1 MRDPQANL
9 YPETAVGGFSRVDGT
24 IEFYTRVN
32 ALLHPD
38 MTVLDF
44 GAGRGLFLDDPPT
57 YRRGLQ
63 NLRGKVARVV
73 GIDVDPAVRENE
85 SLDEA
90 HTVGIGEPLPLP
102 DASVDLVVSD
112 HVFEHVDDPDGVV
125 AELDRV
131 LKPGGWICARTPN
144 RHGYIASGARLVPNR
159 VHAKALE
166 RLQPQRQERD
176 VFPTRYLL
184 NTPAQ
189 LRRHF
194 PAHRFEVVTYTHNSE
209 PAYFGRSV
217 VGVARRAA
225 GQPGAAGPARRHDHD
240 LRAEAL
246 TKTASYCSRRPCAS
260 EMPGSRDH
268 SSNPASWTRVV
279 SASARA

>member
-1 MRDPQANL
+1 MRDPQASL

-24 IEFYTRVN
+24 IEFYSRVN
-32 ALLHPD
+32 ALLEAD

-44 GAGRGLFLDDPPT
+44 GAGRGLFLDEPPS
-57 YRRGLQ
+57 YRRDLQ
-63 NLRGKVARVV
+63 NLRGKVRRVV
-73 GIDVDPAVRENE
+73 GVDVDTAVKLNQ

-90 HTVGIGEPLPLP
+90 QVIDMGSPLPLG
-102 DASVDLVVSD
+102 DESVDLIVSD
-112 HVFEHVDDPDGVV
+112 HVFEHVDDPDAVV

-159 VHAKALE
+159 VHAKALQK
-166 RLQPQRQERD
+166 LQPQRQERD

-194 PAHRFEVVTYTHNSE
+194 PAERFEVFSYTHNSE

-217 VGVARRAA
+217 VAWRAVKLVSRIL
-225 GQPGAAGPARRHDHD
+225 PDRLGATIMIFVRKR
-240 LRAEAL
+240 
-246 TKTASYCSRRPCAS
+246 
-260 EMPGSRDH
+260 
-268 SSNPASWTRVV
+268 
-279 SASARA
+279 

>member
-1 MRDPQANL
+1 VRDPQASL

-24 IEFYTRVN
+24 IEFYSRVN
-32 ALLHPD
+32 ALLESD

-44 GAGRGLFLDDPPT
+44 GAGRGLFLDEPPS
-57 YRRGLQ
+57 YRRDLQ
-63 NLRGKVARVV
+63 NLRGKVKRVIGV
-73 GIDVDPAVRENE
+73 DVDPAVGDNS

-90 HTVGIGEPLPLP
+90 HVIGIRDRLPVA
-102 DASVDLVVSD
+102 DESVDLVVSD
-112 HVFEHVDDPDGVV
+112 HVFEHVDDPDAVV

-159 VHAKALE
+159 VHAKALQK
-166 RLQPQRQERD
+166 LQPQRQERD

-194 PAHRFEVVTYTHNSE
+194 GEDRFEVFAYTHNSE

-217 VGVARRAA
+217 VAWRAA
-225 GQPGAAGPARRHDHD
+225 RTVSRILPDRLGATIMVFVRKR
-240 LRAEAL
+240 
-246 TKTASYCSRRPCAS
+246 
-260 EMPGSRDH
+260 
-268 SSNPASWTRVV
+268 
-279 SASARA
+279 